1 MLTMLFEINKEYP
14 EAQHA
19 TYLNFPTQRV
29 WNHTSKTWTVRQKGY
44 LIGQL
49 PLAHSNYGE

>member
-1 MLTMLFEINKEYP
+1 MLFEINKEYP